1 MILEVIKS
9 DEENY
14 LQAQL
19 TEALVTRHGHR
30 FDPCVGHLALNEHG
44 TQQVPSFFIVRN

>member
-1 MILEVIKS
+1 MIKS
-9 DEENY
+9 DEEND

-19 TEALVTRHGHR
+19 TEALVIRHGHR

-44 TQQVPSFFIVRN
+44 TQQVPSFFIVGN